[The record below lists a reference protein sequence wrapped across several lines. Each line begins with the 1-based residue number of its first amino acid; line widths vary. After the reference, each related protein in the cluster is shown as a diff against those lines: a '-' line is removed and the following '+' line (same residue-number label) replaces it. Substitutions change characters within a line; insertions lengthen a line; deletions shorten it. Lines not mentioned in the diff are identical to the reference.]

1 MLPYQDRCV
10 IKGNEIVDEVTGEVT
25 QEVIYDGECDYQSA
39 TSNIVEGVTMAQKP
53 RLYIPYNKTLPI
65 GLNQSVEIILS
76 VGVTIKATIL
86 DYQYINFGKVKGIKI
101 NLNETTY

>member
-53 RLYIPYNKTLPI
+53 RLYIPYNKPLLI

>member
-53 RLYIPYNKTLPI
+53 RLYIPYNKTLLI